1 MTYVLGIDGG
11 ASKTFAL
18 VADARG
24 RLLGFGRGGPGNHQ
38 SVGLEA
44 AMGAVAGAAREAL
57 AAAQV
62 ESGEIAVVACG
73 LAGAD
78 LPEDFAMLQPAL
90 EALGLGRRV
99 DLRNDTQVALRAG
112 THQPWGVVL
121 ICGTGFNAAGRAPD
135 GRELVFPG
143 LGWISGDWGGGASL
157 AQEMIRLVMRAED
170 GRGAPTLLTGMLLE
184 RLQQPSP
191 YELMRELYHQQLAG
205 QGILRGLLQ
214 HVPLIFRA
222 AVEGDGPAQD
232 LIARLGEE
240 LGVSAVAVIRR
251 LQLERLPVEVVL
263 GGSVFKGEGP
273 FLVDAIQAAVH
284 RTAPEAVLV
293 RPPFEPVVGG
303 VLLGLEAAGVTAGDE
318 LYAALHAT
326 MPEALTARSV
336 SGAADEEE

>member
-18 VADARG
+18 VADERG

-44 AMGAVAGAAREAL
+44 AMSAVEGAAREAL
-57 AAAQV
+57 TAAQV
-62 ESGEIAVVACG
+62 EPCQIAVVACG

-90 EALGLGRRV
+90 EALKLGARV

-170 GRGAPTLLTGMLLE
+170 GRGAATRLTGMLLE
-184 RLQQPSP
+184 ALQQPSA
-191 YELMRELYHQQLAG
+191 YELMRALYHEQIA
-205 QGILRGLLQ
+205 RRSLLQ

-240 LGVSAVAVIRR
+240 LGVSAAAVIRR

-263 GGSVFKGEGP
+263 GGSVFKGQGP
-273 FLVDAIQAAVH
+273 FLTDAIQAAVH

-326 MPEALTARSV
+326 MPGALTARSV